1 LPDNVHA
8 FDFGVPPPGDE
19 MDMYMLTGQKNF
31 KMEWAMMMD
40 ETIGREATCTIIRS
54 LPDIVMFRPEELKAF
69 VHEEIWNK
77 LRW

>member
-1 LPDNVHA
+1 
-8 FDFGVPPPGDE
+8 

-69 VHEEIWNK
+69 VQEEIWNK